1 MKSFEQMVRI
11 ASNYVGVFPESQ
23 KAFLNEIENSVYCDY
38 SFDTDYSENYNSKF
52 NNSEVLRA
60 FENELEIESSN
71 NTDYENK
78 MKTEKQEI
86 TKTNLKFM
94 NPDFLNS
101 FEKTVNFN

>member
-23 KAFLNEIENSVYCDY
+23 KAFLNEIE
-38 SFDTDYSENYNSKF
+38 
-52 NNSEVLRA
+52 
-60 FENELEIESSN
+60 SSN

-78 MKTEKQEI
+78 KKTEKQEI

-101 FEKTVNFN
+101 FEKSVNFN